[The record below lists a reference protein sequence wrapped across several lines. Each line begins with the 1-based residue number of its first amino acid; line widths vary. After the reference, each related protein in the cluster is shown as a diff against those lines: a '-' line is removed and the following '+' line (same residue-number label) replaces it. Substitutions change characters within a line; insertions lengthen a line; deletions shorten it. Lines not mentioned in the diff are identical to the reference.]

1 MKMLRSFFLVSAVL
15 LSGCSVTADQYQP
28 SVATQQVIRNYDR
41 KVNVGTFTATKS
53 DRKVLCRLA
62 NNVDLPDRH
71 SFESYIEN
79 AFKEELV
86 LAGMY
91 SNESDITISGHL
103 HDTDVSSGVTDA
115 HWTFDVT
122 VANNRNET
130 LRLTHKREY
139 NSSFVGGVACGHNMP
154 KSLMP
159 TVQELIREIVSHPK
173 FESMISSSLT
183 ASAQP

>member
-1 MKMLRSFFLVSAVL
+1 MKTLSFSFLIATLL
-15 LSGCSVTADQYQP
+15 LSGCSITADQYQP

-41 KVNVGTFTATKS
+41 KINVGAFTAAKT

-62 NNVDLPDRH
+62 NNVDLPNRH

-91 SNESDITISGHL
+91 SKDSDITISGHL

-115 HWTFDVT
+115 HWTFDIT
-122 VANNRNET
+122 VANNRNDNF
-130 LRLTHKREY
+130 RVTHKREY

-159 TVQELIREIVSHPK
+159 TVQELIKEIVNHPK
-173 FESMISSSLT
+173 FENMISPNLT